1 MAIWTMPVDDGD
13 DYEQGDIKVVSD
25 KDIEYQTP
33 GLYETLTDLFFAR
46 QKHYRSVLVNSIDRL
61 LIKKVRGS
69 SIVPTEVALVS
80 FELDS
85 IDAIC
90 VEGSDTEFIMD
101 TIIIA
106 DIEYSY
112 PNYAEARQLMAT
124 DLYRHV
130 SNSEEERFAA
140 ICRGCMTRDVR
151 KRKFRVRSRENALY
165 LDDDNSG
172 YGEYPADVQINLYRR
187 CDDLSGIGLTECLVG
202 VLSLEQI
209 EMMSEHRLHQHGMER
224 SIDEKGY
231 VDMWEYAEKIGAEI
245 HYARLSLDGRIGSKV
260 GLPGKI
266 IHVYEYYGAERPNIC
281 AINGQLTLEGVDAY
295 KSERIPFVQL
305 HPGIS
310 YEKIELQFD
319 RPMILIDP
327 YVCDTESREQD
338 AISHEVFHI
347 EEHSRFTLLQNHQKT
362 RISSFNMTEDDYAA
376 YEADREKYAELALTE
391 SWKRDKK
398 AWDEIDWIEWQAR
411 MGAVRKRMPRRRVRK
426 RVQELFNHY
435 RNVYPH
441 MSQMKMATLV
451 ISDLALEFHVS
462 KEMARIRME
471 EVGYDFVRG
480 ASLWIG
486 DKYALAHRTSTGVIP
501 RNISYAISD
510 IDAARLYVEDERFY
524 SVLLSGKFVFADNFF
539 CIDTP
544 EFIEIRN
551 GEKHLNGW
559 ALMHVDLCCLSFHI
573 SRNTRTAYYD
583 RAALH
588 SDQGYSDPIT
598 TALAGI
604 PIEVLME
611 SQADIDD
618 KCKDLPKTYGETL
631 VYHRDRVGMSQEEL
645 AWQLG
650 IKKTTLR
657 DYEHSRMFEPSR
669 IFFASVGRILKLP
682 GYYTKDMMKKAH
694 CSLEFSDDA
703 LKHLDFVVT
712 FMYMRSYEE
721 CITFLQAFNLPPLMG
736 RTEQEI
742 QKRLSMRKGKIAG
755 QDARTANVSA
765 QLRS

>member
-1 MAIWTMPVDDGD
+1 MAIWCRPIEDGD

-25 KDIEYQTP
+25 KDIEYQSP

-46 QKHYRSVLVNSIDRL
+46 QNHYHAVLVNSIDRL
-61 LIKKVRGS
+61 LIKKRHS
-69 SIVPTEVALVS
+69 SSAAPVEVALVS

-85 IDAIC
+85 IDAVC
-90 VEGSDTEFIMD
+90 AEDSDTEFYMD
-101 TIIIA
+101 IVIIA

-112 PNYAEARQLMAT
+112 PDYNEARQLMAT
-124 DLYRHV
+124 DLYRYV
-130 SNSEEERFAA
+130 CNSEKERFAA
-140 ICRGCMTRDVR
+140 ICRDCTSR
-151 KRKFRVRSRENALY
+151 KVKKQKFRIRSRENALY

-172 YGEYPADVQINLYRR
+172 YGEYPADEQIMLYRR
-187 CDDLSGIGLTECLVG
+187 GDDLKGIGLTECLVG

-209 EMMSEHRLHQHGMER
+209 ELISEKRLHQHGMDR

-231 VDMWEYAEKIGAEI
+231 VDMREYAEKIGAEI
-245 HYARLSLDGRIGSKV
+245 HYAKLSLDGKIGSKV
-260 GLPGKI
+260 GLPGET
-266 IHVYEYYGAERPNIC
+266 IHVYEYYGADRPNIC
-281 AINGQLTLEGVDAY
+281 ATNGQLTLEGLDAY
-295 KSERIPFVQL
+295 KSERIPFAKL
-305 HPGIS
+305 HPGVK

-319 RPMILIDP
+319 KLMILIDP

-362 RISSFNMTEDDYAA
+362 RISSFNMTEEDYAE

-411 MGAVRKRMPRRRVRK
+411 MGAVRKRMPRSRVRK
-426 RVQELFNHY
+426 RVQELYTRYHII
-435 RNVYPH
+435 YPN
-441 MSQMKMATLV
+441 MSQMKITAFV
-451 ISDLALEFHVS
+451 ISDLAFEFHVS
-462 KEMARIRME
+462 KEMARIRIE
-471 EVGYDFVRG
+471 EVGYDFARG
-480 ASLWIG
+480 VSQWIG
-486 DKYALAHRTSTGVIP
+486 DKYALPHRTSTGVIP

-510 IDAARLYVEDERFY
+510 VDAARLYAEDEHFY
-524 SVLLSGKFVFADNFF
+524 SILLSGKFVFADNFF
-539 CIDTP
+539 CVDSP

-551 GEKHLNGW
+551 GEKHLNER
-559 ALMHVDLCCLSFHI
+559 ALMNVDLCCISFHI
-573 SRNTRTAYYD
+573 SRSTRTAYYD
-583 RAALH
+583 KAALH
-588 SDQGYSDPIT
+588 SDKVYSNPIAE
-598 TALAGI
+598 ALAGI
-604 PIEVLME
+604 PIEVFIE
-611 SQADIDD
+611 SQADIDE
-618 KCKDLPKTYGETL
+618 KCKDLPKTYGETI
-631 VYHRDRVGMSQEEL
+631 VYHRNRLGVSQDEL

-657 DYEHSRMFEPSR
+657 DYEYNKMFEPSR

-721 CITFLQAFNLPPLMG
+721 CLTFMKAFNLPPLMG

-742 QKRLSMRKGKIAG
+742 QKRLSMRNGKIAG
-755 QDARTANVSA
+755 KDARLTTVST
-765 QLRS
+765 